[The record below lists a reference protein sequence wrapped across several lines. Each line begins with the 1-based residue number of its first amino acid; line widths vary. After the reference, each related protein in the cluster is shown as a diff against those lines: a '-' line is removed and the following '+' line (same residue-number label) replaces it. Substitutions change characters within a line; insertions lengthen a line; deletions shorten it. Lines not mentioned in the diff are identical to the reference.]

1 MKYTVEI
8 MMNFTDIHDNSIKY
22 IKGQKINVSEK
33 RALELFSSDYHLV
46 KFVTREEE
54 NDNLDD
60 QKNVGVESDNQE
72 SSKDNSDNQTVNDEN
87 KILESSQEKS
97 NKEEINTD
105 DLDSMNFAELQ
116 KLATERGLDITLA
129 NSKDKLRTLIRTNQ

>member
-1 MKYTVEI
+1 MKYTVKA
-8 MMNFTDIHDNSIKY
+8 MMNFTDIHDKSIKY
-22 IKGQKINVSEK
+22 IKGQNIDVSEA
-33 RALELFSSDYHLV
+33 RALELFSSDYHSV

-54 NDNLDD
+54 NNNLDD
-60 QKNVGVESDNQE
+60 QKNVAVA
-72 SSKDNSDNQTVNDEN
+72 SDNQTVNEEN

-129 NSKDKLRTLIRTNQ
+129 NSKDKLKTLIRSNQ